1 MKCKRSLPPGSE
13 GVSPAEMAAKMAALP
28 AKGGGVNAYND
39 IHWWHWRHSFL
50 SKQIEKQPKTE
61 QGRKQIPGNQ
71 PHGIGQLG
79 DKPPKS
85 IPVTGGVVVWKK
97 ANPIRIKI
105 RVKHETLGIF
115 FHEGFAVG
123 RIDRSITIYRLQNM
137 GSSHKLLTFLPRVL
151 LKLKGIII
159 PCLLDGIRVGFSFI
173 LIKKITRT
181 SSIGNGK
188 IGRGQ

>member
-39 IHWWHWRHSFL
+39 IHWWHWRRSFL

-71 PHGIGQLG
+71 PHGIWKLG

-105 RVKHETLGIF
+105 CVKHETLGIF
-115 FHEGFAVG
+115 FHEGFAV
-123 RIDRSITIYRLQNM
+123 
-137 GSSHKLLTFLPRVL
+137 
-151 LKLKGIII
+151 
-159 PCLLDGIRVGFSFI
+159 CLLAHTFAKGVEQRFGGPLHDRE
-173 LIKKITRT
+173 LL
-181 SSIGNGK
+181 
-188 IGRGQ
+188 